1 MAGLNQRLTGIDA
14 ARGLAL
20 LGMIATHTLP
30 LFGPGPAAPPSW
42 IGLVCSGRSAALF
55 AVLAGI
61 GLALLT
67 GRESPHHGRML
78 AADRRAVAGRAI
90 VVLAAGLTLGLVQV
104 NVDIILVQYAA
115 LFLCLLPFLGLRLRP
130 LALWAVGWVVIAPIA
145 AYLIRPVLTG
155 WLGQS
160 QVSGNPSWDSLQTLH
175 GAGRVLGQIFFTGY
189 YPVFQW
195 IGYLLIGLL
204 IGRLEL
210 RRLAVQLSL
219 IICGALAAFTATG
232 VAGFLMDYLGG
243 EKALLATPEAAR
255 WPLPSLLQV
264 DLAWV
269 DQSGSWWWLATAA
282 PHSGTTLDLVQSASA
297 AAAVVG
303 LCLLLTRR
311 LPRILLPLSGAGAMT
326 LTLYAGH
333 VWALGLTVHGLP
345 PGWTADLLFLAHVT
359 TAVLAGTLFGLLGWR
374 GPLEL
379 LAHGAAAL
387 AAARRRRQP
396 TGRQRGQTPRYRQ
409 PLR

>member
-1 MAGLNQRLTGIDA
+1 MTGIDA

-20 LGMIATHTLP
+20 LGMMATHTLP
-30 LFGPGPAAPPSW
+30 LFEPGPGAPPSVV
-42 IGLVCSGRSAALF
+42 GLVFSGRSAALF

-67 GRESPHHGRML
+67 GNESPHHGRML
-78 AADRRAVAGRAI
+78 GADRRSVTGRAMVI
-90 VVLAAGLTLGLVQV
+90 LAAGLTLGMVQM
-104 NVDIILVQYAA
+104 NVATILVQYAA
-115 LFLCLLPFLGLRLRP
+115 LFLCLLPFLGLPLRS
-130 LALWAVGWVVIAPIA
+130 LAVWAVGWVVLSPIA
-145 AYLIRPVLTG
+145 AYLIRPVLAG
-155 WLGQS
+155 WLGQR
-160 QVSGNPSWDSLQTLH
+160 QLAGNPSWDSLQTLH
-175 GAGRVLGQIFFTGY
+175 GAGLLLADVFFTGY

-195 IGYLLIGLL
+195 IGYLLIGLV

-219 IICGALAAFTATG
+219 IIGGALAAFAATG
-232 VAGFLMDYLGG
+232 VAGFLMGNLGG
-243 EKALLATPEAAR
+243 EKALLATPQAAR
-255 WPLPSLLQV
+255 WPLESLLQV

-269 DQSGSWWWLATAA
+269 DQSGSWWWLATVA
-282 PHSGTTLDLVQSASA
+282 PHSGTTLDLLQSASA

-326 LTLYAGH
+326 LTLYTLH
-333 VWALGLTVHGLP
+333 IWVLGLTVHSLP
-345 PGWTADLLFLAHVT
+345 PGWSAQGLFLAH
-359 TAVLAGTLFGLLGWR
+359 AAAALLAGTLFALLGWR

-379 LAHGAAAL
+379 LAHGVAAVAG
-387 AAARRRRQP
+387 ARGRARRRPQPAARQ
-396 TGRQRGQTPRYRQ
+396 GGQSSRYRQ

>member
-1 MAGLNQRLTGIDA
+1 MAGLKQRLSGIDA

-30 LFGPGPAAPPSW
+30 LFDGPDANPSFV
-42 IGLVCSGRSAALF
+42 GLVFSGRSAALC

-67 GRESPHHGRML
+67 GKESPHHGRML
-78 AADRRAVAGRAI
+78 GADRRAVAGRAMVI
-90 VVLAAGLTLGLVQV
+90 LAAGLTLGLVQV
-104 NVDIILVQYAA
+104 SVAIILVHYAL

-130 LALWAVGWVVIAPIA
+130 LAVWAVGWVVISPIA
-145 AYLIRPVLTG
+145 AYLIRPMLTG
-155 WLGQS
+155 WLGQR
-160 QVSGNPSWDSLQTLH
+160 QLSGNPSWDSLQTVH
-175 GAGRVLGQIFFTGY
+175 GATGVLSDVFFTGY

-195 IGYLLIGLL
+195 IGYLLIGLV

-219 IICGALAAFTATG
+219 IIGGALLAFAATG
-232 VAGFLMDYLGG
+232 VAGFMMDYLGG
-243 EKALLATPEAAR
+243 EKALLGTAQAAR
-255 WPLPSLLQV
+255 WPLKSLLQV

-282 PHSGTTLDLVQSASA
+282 PHAGTTLDLVQSASA

-303 LCLLLTRR
+303 LCLLLTHR

-326 LTLYAGH
+326 LTLYTLH

-345 PGWTADLLFLAHVT
+345 PGWSALALFLAHA
-359 TAVLAGTLFGLLGWR
+359 AVALLVGTLFALLGWR

-387 AAARRRRQP
+387 AGARRRELVARR
-396 TGRQRGQTPRYRQ
+396 GREGVRYRQ